1 MTRLLGILILTAGVI
16 LPMALAGWLAFRL
29 NRKPPLASRRVGL
42 ILALNGVLPVGLVL
56 LGLGLMSPAF
66 WSRTWVPAATYVA
79 LGAAGLI
86 FLLLVLARRWPGGQ
100 RQGE

>member
-1 MTRLLGILILTAGVI
+1 MTRLLGILVLTAGVI

-42 ILALNGVLPVGLVL
+42 ILALNGVLPAGLVV

-66 WSRTWVPAATYVA
+66 WSRTWPPVAATVA
-79 LGAAGLI
+79 LSAAGLI
-86 FLLLVLARRWPGGQ
+86 LLMLVFSRR
-100 RQGE
+100 

>member
-1 MTRLLGILILTAGVI
+1 MIRLLGILVLTAGVI
-16 LPMALAGWLAFRL
+16 LPMALSGWLAFRM
-29 NRKPPLASRRVGL
+29 NKKPPLASRRVGL

-66 WSRTWVPAATYVA
+66 WSRTWVPAAAYVA

-86 FLLLVLARRWPGGQ
+86 LLMVAFARR
-100 RQGE
+100 

>member
-1 MTRLLGILILTAGVI
+1 MTRLLGILILTAGVT

-29 NRKPPLASRRVGL
+29 NRKPPLASQRAGL

-66 WSRTWVPAATYVA
+66 WDRTWVPAAAYVA

-86 FLLLVLARRWPGGQ
+86 LLMLVFARR
-100 RQGE
+100 